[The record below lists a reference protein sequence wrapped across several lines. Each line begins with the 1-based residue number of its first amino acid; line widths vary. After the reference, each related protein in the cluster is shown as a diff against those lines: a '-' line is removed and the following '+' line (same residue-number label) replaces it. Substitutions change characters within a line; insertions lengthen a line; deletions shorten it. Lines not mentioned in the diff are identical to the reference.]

1 MAVDS
6 GFGGQWAYQWIF
18 FFMTAGRR
26 RWCQQRSQLGLPL
39 VYVHYLEAAPWNL
52 RELTPDPHFGG
63 VGQVLLV
70 EAMRL
75 SLKRGWSGRIE
86 LHSLPQAV
94 PFYLD
99 TVGMSDLGLDAV
111 EGLPYFETTQAQAS
125 AYLSR

>member
-1 MAVDS
+1 MRRFS
-6 GFGGQWAYQWIF
+6 GWLWRERRARPGHNTFGLRA
-18 FFMTAGRR
+18 
-26 RWCQQRSQLGLPL
+26 LL

-75 SLKRGWSGRIE
+75 SLKRGWSGRIG

-94 PFYLD
+94 PFYRD
-99 TVGMSDLGLDAV
+99 TVGMSELGLDAV
-111 EGLPYFETTQAQAS
+111 EGLPYFETTPTQAS
-125 AYLSR
+125 AYLVR